1 MYILLRKGLYCAGY
15 SPMSEKQ
22 KDEMRMRVKNV
33 VVFLLVLS
41 VLIGTVCFIP
51 R

>member
-1 MYILLRKGLYCAGY
+1 MYKIVEKWFKRNGIY
-15 SPMSEKQ
+15 SQ
-22 KDEMRMRVKNV
+22 KKVDEAVLMIKNG

>member
-1 MYILLRKGLYCAGY
+1 MYILLRKMSRVGGGQ
-15 SPMSEKQ
+15 PSEKQ

-33 VVFLLVLS
+33 VAFLLVLS